1 MPEDTPTSEATSLE
15 KEQAKTTE
23 DIETTEESTET
34 VEEPKRE
41 LIDAFVEKHG
51 LKNPERFADDDAFME
66 SLDNA
71 RRKVGQQD
79 KMAEWGEEVRKRA
92 DGNPQ
97 KWDTFLSDDEPEDTG
112 NGQQQEWDPTWV
124 IPDGKG
130 GVAYAA
136 HAPKNVK
143 DLFHDRGAQMIA
155 NPGQFLEGV
164 IQDRIEK
171 AQAETAKATKVE
183 TAKARDEAAQNT
195 WSEKH
200 KELLWAGEVLTPDG
214 RLIVD
219 KANQIQTSEPGMSFA
234 SCLEYARLQHQA
246 DKPKS
251 ATPDVQQKA
260 LRKPAASGGT
270 PMTAA
275 EKILQGKGTP
285 REDFM
290 KFGMQEE

>member
-15 KEQAKTTE
+15 EEQAKTTE
-23 DIETTEESTET
+23 AEATEESTET
-34 VEEPKRE
+34 VEDPKRD
-41 LIDAFVEKHG
+41 LIDVFVEKHG
-51 LKNPERFADDDAFME
+51 LKDPERFADDDAFME

-79 KMAEWGEEVRKRA
+79 KMAELGQQVWDRA
-92 DGNPQ
+92 DEHPE
-97 KWDTFLSDDEPEDTG
+97 KWQAFKSDDEPEDTG

-130 GVAYAA
+130 GAAYAA
-136 HAPKNVK
+136 HAPKNIAKLFQERVVK
-143 DLFHDRGAQMIA
+143 MAAD
-155 NPGQFLEGV
+155 PGQFLEGV
-164 IQDRIEK
+164 MQERIEK
-171 AQAETAKATKVE
+171 AQAVAAKTTKAE
-183 TAKARDEAAQNT
+183 TAKARDEAAQNA

-200 KELLWAGEVLTPDG
+200 KELLWVGEVLTPDG

-219 KANQIQTSEPGMSFA
+219 KANQVQKSEPGMTFA

-251 ATPDVQQKA
+251 ANPDVQQKA

-270 PMTAA
+270 SMTTA